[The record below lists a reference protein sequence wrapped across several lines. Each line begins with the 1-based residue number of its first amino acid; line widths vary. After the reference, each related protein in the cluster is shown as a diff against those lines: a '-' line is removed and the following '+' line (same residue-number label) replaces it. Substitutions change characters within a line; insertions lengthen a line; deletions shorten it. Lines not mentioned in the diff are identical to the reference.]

1 MKMEY
6 RVGFLLSRATW
17 AMNNFVNRM
26 LKESVLPDISVAY
39 FAVLQ
44 ALWENDGLN
53 ISDLGE
59 KAQLEKSTM
68 TSLID
73 RMEGARLVRREDHP
87 TDRRA
92 YQICLTDRGKELE
105 ENLDQVVKRAYQHLT
120 RGIPE
125 EDLQKS
131 IQVCRKL
138 IENAECGKEGGGHEA
153 GKNDRTGRGAN
164 HQR

>member
-6 RVGFLLSRATW
+6 QVGFLLSRATW

-26 LKESVLPDISVAY
+26 LRESELTDISVAY
-39 FAVLQ
+39 FAVLH
-44 ALWENDGLN
+44 ALWENDGMS

-73 RMEGARLVRREDHP
+73 RMEGARLLRREDHP

-92 YQICLTDRGKELE
+92 YRICLTARGKELE
-105 ENLDQVVKRAYQHLT
+105 KKLDRVVNRAYQHLT
-120 RGIPE
+120 KGIAE
-125 EDLQKS
+125 KDLQKS
-131 IQVCRKL
+131 IEICKQLVQ
-138 IENAECGKEGGGHEA
+138 NAE
-153 GKNDRTGRGAN
+153 
-164 HQR
+164 

>member
-6 RVGFLLSRATW
+6 QVGFLLSRATW
-17 AMNNFVNRM
+17 AMNNAVNR
-26 LKESVLPDISVAY
+26 LLRENGHADISVAF

-44 ALWENDGLN
+44 ALWENDRMS
-53 ISDLGE
+53 ITDLGE

-73 RMEGARLVRREDHP
+73 RMEGVGLVRREDHP

-92 YQICLTDRGKELE
+92 YQICLTARGKELE
-105 ENLDQVVKRAYQHLT
+105 QSLDEVVSRVYKHLT
-120 RGIPE
+120 RGIAE

-131 IQVCRKL
+131 IKVCKRL
-138 IENAECGKEGGGHEA
+138 IQNAE
-153 GKNDRTGRGAN
+153 
-164 HQR
+164 

>member
-6 RVGFLLSRATW
+6 QVGFLLSRATW

-26 LKESVLPDISVAY
+26 LRESELTDISVAY
-39 FAVLQ
+39 FAVLH
-44 ALWENDGLN
+44 ALWENDGMS

-73 RMEGARLVRREDHP
+73 RMEGAGLLRREDHP

-92 YQICLTDRGKELE
+92 YRICLTARGKELE
-105 ENLDQVVKRAYQHLT
+105 KKLDQVVNRAYQHLT
-120 RGIPE
+120 KGITE
-125 EDLQKS
+125 KDLQKS
-131 IQVCRKL
+131 IEICKQLVQ
-138 IENAECGKEGGGHEA
+138 NAE
-153 GKNDRTGRGAN
+153 
-164 HQR
+164 

>member
-6 RVGFLLSRATW
+6 QMGFLLSRATW
-17 AMNNFVNRM
+17 AMNNAVNRM
-26 LKESVLPDISVAY
+26 LRENGHADISVAY

-44 ALWENDGLN
+44 SLWENDRLS
-53 ISDLGE
+53 ITDLGE

-73 RMEGARLVRREDHP
+73 RMEGAGLVKREDHP

-92 YQICLTDRGKELE
+92 YKICLTPRGKDLE
-105 ENLDQVVKRAYQHLT
+105 QKLDEVVARAYRHLT

-125 EDLQKS
+125 ADLETSTKVCKRL
-131 IQVCRKL
+131 IQ
-138 IENAECGKEGGGHEA
+138 NA
-153 GKNDRTGRGAN
+153 D
-164 HQR
+164 

>member
-6 RVGFLLSRATW
+6 QVGFLLSRATW

-26 LKESVLPDISVAY
+26 LRESELTDISVAY
-39 FAVLQ
+39 FAVLH
-44 ALWENDGLN
+44 ALWENDGMS

-73 RMEGARLVRREDHP
+73 RMEGARLLRREDHP

-92 YQICLTDRGKELE
+92 YRICLTARGKELE
-105 ENLDQVVKRAYQHLT
+105 KKLDQVVNRAYQHLT
-120 RGIPE
+120 KGIAE
-125 EDLQKS
+125 KDLQKS
-131 IQVCRKL
+131 IEICKQLVQ
-138 IENAECGKEGGGHEA
+138 NAE
-153 GKNDRTGRGAN
+153 
-164 HQR
+164 

>member
-6 RVGFLLSRATW
+6 QVGFLLSRATW

-26 LKESVLPDISVAY
+26 LRESELTDISVAY
-39 FAVLQ
+39 FAVLH
-44 ALWENDGLN
+44 ALWENDGMS

-73 RMEGARLVRREDHP
+73 RMEGAGLLRREDHP

-92 YQICLTDRGKELE
+92 YRICLTARGKEVE
-105 ENLDQVVKRAYQHLT
+105 KKLDQVVNRAYQHLT
-120 RGIPE
+120 KGIAE
-125 EDLQKS
+125 KDLQKS
-131 IQVCRKL
+131 IEICKQLVQ
-138 IENAECGKEGGGHEA
+138 NA
-153 GKNDRTGRGAN
+153 D
-164 HQR
+164 

>member
-6 RVGFLLSRATW
+6 QIGFLLSRATW

-26 LKESVLPDISVAY
+26 LRESNLGDISVAY

-44 ALWENDGLN
+44 ALWEKDGMS

-59 KAQLEKSTM
+59 RAQLEKSTM

-73 RMEGARLVRREDHP
+73 RMEGAGLVRREDHP

-92 YQICLTDRGKELE
+92 YKICLTARGKELE
-105 ENLDQVVKRAYQHLT
+105 EKLDQVTSRTYQHLT

-125 EDLQKS
+125 KDLQKS
-131 IQVCRKL
+131 IEVCKKL
-138 IENAECGKEGGGHEA
+138 IENAG
-153 GKNDRTGRGAN
+153 
-164 HQR
+164 

>member
-6 RVGFLLSRATW
+6 QMGFLLSRATW
-17 AMNNFVNRM
+17 AMNNAVNR
-26 LKESVLPDISVAY
+26 LLRENGHADVSVAY

-44 ALWENDGLN
+44 ALWDNDRLS
-53 ISDLGE
+53 ITDLGE

-73 RMEGARLVRREDHP
+73 RMEGAGLVRREDHP

-92 YQICLTDRGKELE
+92 YQIWLTSRGREIEQK
-105 ENLDQVVKRAYQHLT
+105 LDEVVSRAYKHLT
-120 RGIPE
+120 RGIAE

-131 IQVCRKL
+131 IKVCKRL
-138 IENAECGKEGGGHEA
+138 IQNAE
-153 GKNDRTGRGAN
+153 
-164 HQR
+164 

>member
-6 RVGFLLSRATW
+6 QMGFLLSRATW

-26 LKESVLPDISVAY
+26 LRGNTLGDISVAY

-44 ALWENDGLN
+44 ALWENDGIS

-59 KAQLEKSTM
+59 RAQLEKSTM

-73 RMEGARLVRREDHP
+73 RMEGAGLVRRENHP

-92 YQICLTDRGKELE
+92 YKICITVRGRELE
-105 ENLDQVVKRAYQHLT
+105 EKINQVASRAYQHLT

-125 EDLQKS
+125 KDLQKS
-131 IQVCRKL
+131 IEVCRKL
-138 IENAECGKEGGGHEA
+138 IENAG
-153 GKNDRTGRGAN
+153 
-164 HQR
+164 

>member
-6 RVGFLLSRATW
+6 QVGFLLSRATW
-17 AMNNFVNRM
+17 AMNNAVNR
-26 LKESVLPDISVAY
+26 LLRENGHPDISVAY

-44 ALWENDGLN
+44 ALWENDRMS
-53 ISDLGE
+53 ITDLGE

-73 RMEGARLVRREDHP
+73 RMEGAGLVRREDHP

-92 YQICLTDRGKELE
+92 YQICLTTRGKELE
-105 ENLDQVVKRAYQHLT
+105 QNLDEVVSRVYKHLT
-120 RGIPE
+120 RGIAE

-131 IQVCRKL
+131 IKVCKRL
-138 IENAECGKEGGGHEA
+138 IQNAE
-153 GKNDRTGRGAN
+153 
-164 HQR
+164 